1 MKHAI
6 LLLSSYGVDYLNNF
20 LLQFKN
26 VSRFDIYIHL
36 EEKNII
42 DFRNGENIFYSKF

>member
-1 MKHAI
+1 MKDAI

-26 VSRFDIYIHL
+26 DSRYDIYIYL
-36 EEKNII
+36 EGKSLI